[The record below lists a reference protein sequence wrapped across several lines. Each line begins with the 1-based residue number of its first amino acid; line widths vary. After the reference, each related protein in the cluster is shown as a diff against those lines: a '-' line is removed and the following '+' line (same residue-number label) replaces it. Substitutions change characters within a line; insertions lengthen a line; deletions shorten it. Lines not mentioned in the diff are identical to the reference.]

1 MGSGCSSQGVPV
13 GDPEHVAVALVE
25 ADPVRHAA
33 VGAAA
38 ATGAL
43 ASTAAGAAGESGA
56 AVSVAVEE
64 SFVVLSMV
72 RVLVKR
78 GK

>member
-38 ATGAL
+38 ALEPAVDDVGDHAVTGRAP
-43 ASTAAGAAGESGA
+43 AGRPVRGRGAPTAP
-56 AVSVAVEE
+56 
-64 SFVVLSMV
+64 
-72 RVLVKR
+72 
-78 GK
+78 